1 MGLVTLITGGCGLIG
16 STLVDL
22 LVAQPDV
29 DEVRVVDNLSRGT
42 AANLAAGMASGKVR
56 LHIADIR
63 HAAEIEP
70 LFHGVDWVFH
80 QAALRITACAEQWRE
95 CQEVL
100 IDGTFNVVEACVRA
114 GVKRLVA
121 ASSASVYGMAE
132 VFPTPETHTTA
143 NNRTLYG
150 AAKIANE
157 ALYRAFYEMT
167 GLPYVALR
175 YFNVYG
181 PRMDAHGLYTE
192 VLVRWLDAM
201 AEGRPPELHGDGS
214 QTMDFVYSTD
224 VARANLLAARSNL
237 CDEVFNVASGRETSL
252 RELLELLARAA
263 DCTHVEPRHLPERRQ
278 TSVRRRLGCTQKAR
292 KLLGFEAQVS
302 LEEGLHRL
310 VQWHRQ
316 IKPGTWRRAA
326 A

>member
-1 MGLVTLITGGCGLIG
+1 MGRVALVTGGCGLVG

-22 LVAQPDV
+22 LAAQPDV
-29 DEVRVVDNLSRGT
+29 REVRVIDNLSRGT
-42 AANLAAGMASGKVR
+42 LANLACAMSSGKVR
-56 LHIADIR
+56 LHVADIR
-63 HAAEIEP
+63 RAGDIAP
-70 LFHGVDWVFH
+70 LFEGVDWVFH
-80 QAALRITACAEQWRE
+80 QAALRITACAEQWRA

-100 IDGTFNVVEACVRA
+100 IDGTFHVVEASVRA
-114 GVKRLVA
+114 GVRRFIA

-132 VFPTPETHTTA
+132 TFPTPETHPTVH
-143 NNRTLYG
+143 NRTLYG

-157 ALYRAFYEMT
+157 ALYRAFHEMT

-181 PRMDAHGLYTE
+181 PRMDVHGLYTE
-192 VLVRWLDAM
+192 VLVRWLDAL

-214 QTMDFVYSTD
+214 QTMDFVYCDD
-224 VARANLLAARSNL
+224 VARANLLAARSPL

-252 RELLELLARAA
+252 RELLTLLTAA
-263 DCTHVEPRHLPERRQ
+263 AGSPPVEPRQLPERR
-278 TSVRRRLGCTQKAR
+278 TNAVRRRLGCTRKAR
-292 KLLGFEAQVS
+292 ELLGFEAQVA
-302 LEEGLHRL
+302 LEEGLARL

-316 IKPGTWRRAA
+316 VKPRAWERFA